1 VADYDYIV
9 IGAGSAG
16 CALAG
21 RLAAGTSSVL
31 LLEAGGSDRRLAVR
45 APLAFAAQMGGPTDW
60 DFSSVP
66 EPACDGRIIPQPR
79 GRVLGGT
86 SSMNAMVWVRGTR
99 LDYDGW
105 QLPGWGWS
113 DVEPVF
119 RRIES
124 HYLGGP
130 AHGTSGPIR
139 VTRLAE
145 PDVTST
151 RWVAAARAAGVSD
164 NEDLGGPDLDGT
176 SIAPVT
182 VWKGQRWNTARA
194 YLPAARRRSNFTLV
208 TGALVHRVVI
218 RDGRAVGVEYE
229 RKGQRVIASANR
241 EVILSAGAY
250 GTPQLLQLSGVG
262 AADHLR
268 AVGITPVVESPRVGT
283 NLTDHPATAMSWD
296 VHPGFVGLSD
306 AQKPQ
311 WLLRWVFRRTG
322 KMTSNAMEALA
333 HIRSQPELPAPDFQL
348 IHSPSYVNLAAMERE
363 LRRASSVLQSYW
375 TPKSRG
381 SVLAQSA
388 DPHDAPE
395 IRLNT
400 LAHPDDV
407 QAFIRVVRRTR
418 EIVAA
423 EPFASVVTAELHPGP
438 NVVTDAAIE
447 AWVRSSVA
455 TTGHP
460 ACSAAM
466 GANPD
471 SVLDEQLKVRGVHGL
486 RVADASVFPCIPR
499 ANTNAPAIMVGER
512 CADFIDRDRQ
522 HGC

>member
-1 VADYDYIV
+1 MPDYDYIV
-9 IGAGSAG
+9 VGAGSAG

-21 RLAAGTSSVL
+21 RLAAAGTSRVL
-31 LLEAGGSDRRLAVR
+31 LLEAGGSDRRLTVR

-60 DFSSVP
+60 DFHSVP
-66 EPACDGRIIPQPR
+66 EPACDGRVIPQPR

-86 SSMNAMVWVRGTR
+86 SSMNAMVWVRGTQ

-151 RWVAAARAAGVSD
+151 RWVAAARAAGVSA

-194 YLPAARRRSNFTLV
+194 YLPAARRRSNFTAV
-208 TGALVHRVVI
+208 TGALVHRVVL
-218 RDGRAVGVEYE
+218 RDGRSVGVEYE
-229 RKGQRVIASANR
+229 RKGQRHIAGADR
-241 EVILSAGAY
+241 EVILAAGAY
-250 GTPQLLQLSGVG
+250 GTPQLLQLSGIG
-262 AADHLR
+262 AAEHLR
-268 AVGITPVVESPRVGT
+268 AVGIAPVVESPWVGT
-283 NLTDHPATAMSWD
+283 NLTDHPAAAMSWD

-311 WLLRWVFRRTG
+311 WLLRWLFRRTG

-333 HIRSQPELPAPDFQL
+333 HIRSHPDLPAPDFQL
-348 IHSPSYVNLAAMERE
+348 IHSPSYVNLVAMEQE

-381 SVLAQSA
+381 TVLAQSP
-388 DPHDAPE
+388 DPHAAPE

-418 EIVAA
+418 EIVAT
-423 EPFASVVTAELHPGP
+423 EPFGSVVTAELNPGP
-438 NVVTDAAIE
+438 DVVTDAQIE
-447 AWVRSSVA
+447 AWLRSSVA

-466 GANPD
+466 GTEAD
-471 SVLDEQLKVRGVHGL
+471 SVLDEKLNVRGVEGL

-512 CADFIDRDRQ
+512 CADFIES
-522 HGC
+522 GT

>member
-1 VADYDYIV
+1 MADYDYIV

-21 RLAAGTSSVL
+21 RLAAGPSSVL
-31 LLEAGGSDRRLAVR
+31 LLEAGGSDRRLTVR
-45 APLAFAAQMGGPTDW
+45 APLAFAAQMSGPTDW
-60 DFSSVP
+60 DFSSQP
-66 EPACDGRIIPQPR
+66 EPGCDGRTIPQPR

-86 SSMNAMVWVRGTR
+86 SSMNAMVWVRGSH

-130 AHGTSGPIR
+130 AHGTSGPVR
-139 VTRLAE
+139 VTRLPE
-145 PDVTST
+145 PDPTSS

-164 NEDLGGPDLDGT
+164 NEDVGGPDLDGT

-182 VWKGQRWNTARA
+182 IWKGQRWNAARA
-194 YLPAARRRSNFTLV
+194 YLPAARRRSNFTVV

-218 RDGRAVGVEYE
+218 RDGRAVAVEYE
-229 RKGQRVIASANR
+229 RKGQRLRVGANR
-241 EVILSAGAY
+241 EIVLSAGAY
-250 GTPQLLQLSGVG
+250 GTPQLLQLSGIG
-262 AADHLR
+262 PAAHLR
-268 AVGITPVVESPRVGT
+268 SVGIAPIVDSPAVGT

-296 VHPGFVGLSD
+296 VQPEYVGLSD

-311 WLLRWVFRRTG
+311 WLLRWLFRRTG
-322 KMTSNAMEALA
+322 KLTSNAMEALA
-333 HIRSQPELPAPDFQL
+333 HIRSHPELPAPDFQL
-348 IHSPSYVNLAAMERE
+348 IHSPSYVSLVATDRE

-381 SVLAQSA
+381 TVLARSS

-423 EPFASVVTAELHPGP
+423 EPFASVITAELHPGP
-438 NVVTDAAIE
+438 EVVTDAAIE

-466 GANPD
+466 GTD
-471 SVLDEQLKVRGVHGL
+471 RESVLDEKLRVRGVQGL
-486 RVADASVFPCIPR
+486 RVADASAFPRIPR

-512 CADFIDRDRQ
+512 CADFVRTGQ
-522 HGC
+522 

>member
-1 VADYDYIV
+1 MADYDYIV

-16 CALAG
+16 CAVAA
-21 RLAAGTSSVL
+21 RLATGTSSVL
-31 LLEAGGSDRRLAVR
+31 LLEAGGSDRRLTVR

-66 EPACDGRIIPQPR
+66 EPACAGRVIPQPR

-99 LDYDGW
+99 IDYDDW

-124 HYLGGP
+124 HYLAGP
-130 AHGTSGPIR
+130 SHGTSGPMR

-151 RWVAAARAAGVSD
+151 RWLDAARAAGVSD
-164 NEDLGGPDLDGT
+164 NEDIGGPDLDG
-176 SIAPVT
+176 SAIAPVT

-194 YLPAARRRSNFTLV
+194 YLPAARRRSNFTVV

-218 RDGRAVGVEYE
+218 RDGRAVAVEYE
-229 RKGQRVIASANR
+229 RRGRRRVVGAGR
-241 EVILSAGAY
+241 EIVLSAGAY
-250 GTPQLLQLSGVG
+250 GTPQLLQLSGIG

-268 AVGITPVVESPRVGT
+268 AAGIQPVVENPRVGT

-296 VHPGFVGLSD
+296 VAPGFVGLSD

-311 WLLRWVFRRTG
+311 WLLQWIFRRSG
-322 KMTSNAMEALA
+322 KLTSNAMEALA
-333 HIRSQPELPAPDFQL
+333 HIRSTPRLPAPDFQL
-348 IHSPSYVNLAAMERE
+348 IHSPSYVNLAAMEQE

-381 SVLAQSA
+381 TVLARSA
-388 DPHDAPE
+388 DPRDAPE

-400 LAHPDDV
+400 LADPDDV
-407 QAFIRVVRRTR
+407 QAFVRAVRRTR

-423 EPFASVVTAELHPGP
+423 EPFASVVTTELHPGP
-438 NVVTDAAIE
+438 DVVTDAQIE

-466 GANPD
+466 GAEPD
-471 SVLDEQLKVRGVHGL
+471 SVLDEKLRVRGVSGL
-486 RVADASVFPCIPR
+486 RVADASVFPRIPR

-512 CADFIDRDRQ
+512 CADFITAEQ
-522 HGC
+522 

>member
-1 VADYDYIV
+1 MADYDYVV

-16 CALAG
+16 CAVAA
-21 RLAAGTSSVL
+21 RLAEGQSRVL
-31 LLEAGGSDRRLAVR
+31 LLEAGGSDRRLTVR

-60 DFSSVP
+60 DYRTAP
-66 EPACDGRIIPQPR
+66 EPACDNRIIPQPR

-86 SSMNAMVWVRGTR
+86 SSMNAMVWIRGTR
-99 LDYDGW
+99 IDYDGW
-105 QLPGWGWS
+105 DLPGWGWS

-130 AHGTSGPIR
+130 THGTSGPVRI
-139 VTRLAE
+139 TRLPE
-145 PDVTST
+145 PDVTSI
-151 RWVAAARAAGVSD
+151 RWLDSARAAGVSA
-164 NEDLGGPDLDGT
+164 NEDIGGPDLDGS

-194 YLPAARRRSNFTLV
+194 YLPAAPRRSNFAVV
-208 TGALVHRVVI
+208 TGALVHRVVL

-229 RKGQRVIASANR
+229 RKGHRHIVNANS
-241 EVILSAGAY
+241 EIILSAGAY
-250 GTPQLLQLSGVG
+250 GTPHLLQLSGIG

-268 AVGITPVVESPRVGT
+268 TVGITPVVESLKVGT
-283 NLTDHPATAMSWD
+283 NLTDHPAAAMSWD
-296 VHPGFVGLSD
+296 VRARFVGLSD

-311 WLLRWVFRRTG
+311 WLLRWILRRTG
-322 KMTSNAMEALA
+322 KLTSNAMEAIA
-333 HIRSQPELPAPDFQL
+333 QVRSDPGLPAPDFQL
-348 IHSPSYVNLAAMERE
+348 IHSPSYVNLVAMERE
-363 LRRASSVLQSYW
+363 LRRASSVLQSFW

-381 SVLAQSA
+381 TVMAQSA
-388 DPHDAPE
+388 DPHAPPE

-400 LAHPDDV
+400 LADPADV
-407 QAFIRVVRRTR
+407 AAFIRIVRRTR

-423 EPFASVVTAELHPGP
+423 EPFASVITTELHPGP
-438 NVVTDAAIE
+438 DIVTDAQIE
-447 AWVRSSVA
+447 AWLRGSVA

-466 GANPD
+466 GSDPD
-471 SVLDEQLKVRGVHGL
+471 SVLDERLRVRGVHGL

-512 CADFIDRDRQ
+512 CADFVKADQ
-522 HGC
+522 

>member
-1 VADYDYIV
+1 MADYDYVV

-16 CALAG
+16 CAVAA
-21 RLAAGTSSVL
+21 RLAEGPSRVL
-31 LLEAGGSDRRLAVR
+31 LLEAGGSDRRLTVR

-60 DFSSVP
+60 DYRTAP
-66 EPACDGRIIPQPR
+66 EPACDNRVIPQPR

-86 SSMNAMVWVRGTR
+86 SSMNAMVWIRGTR
-99 LDYDGW
+99 IDYDGW
-105 QLPGWGWS
+105 DLPGWGWS

-130 AHGTSGPIR
+130 THGTSGPVRI
-139 VTRLAE
+139 TRLPE
-145 PDVTST
+145 PDVTSI
-151 RWVAAARAAGVSD
+151 RWLDSARAAGVSA
-164 NEDLGGPDLDGT
+164 NEDIGGPDLDGS

-194 YLPAARRRSNFTLV
+194 YLPAARRRSNFAVV
-208 TGALVHRVVI
+208 TGALVHRVVL

-229 RKGQRVIASANR
+229 CKGQRHIVNANR
-241 EVILSAGAY
+241 EIILSAGAY
-250 GTPQLLQLSGVG
+250 GSPHLLQLSGIG
-262 AADHLR
+262 ATDHLR
-268 AVGITPVVESPRVGT
+268 TVGITPVVESPRVGT
-283 NLTDHPATAMSWD
+283 NLTDHPAAAMSWD
-296 VHPGFVGLSD
+296 VRPGFVGLSD

-311 WLLRWVFRRTG
+311 WLLRWILRRTG
-322 KMTSNAMEALA
+322 KFTSNAMEAIA
-333 HIRSQPELPAPDFQL
+333 QVRSDPGLPAPDFQL
-348 IHSPSYVNLAAMERE
+348 IHSPSYVNLVAMERE
-363 LRRASSVLQSYW
+363 LRRASSVLQSFW

-381 SVLAQSA
+381 TVMVQSA
-388 DPHDAPE
+388 DPHAPPE

-400 LAHPDDV
+400 LADPADV
-407 QAFIRVVRRTR
+407 AAFIRIVRRTR

-423 EPFASVVTAELHPGP
+423 EPFASVITTELHPGP
-438 NVVTDAAIE
+438 DVVTDAQIE
-447 AWVRSSVA
+447 AWLRGSVA

-466 GANPD
+466 GSDPD
-471 SVLDEQLKVRGVHGL
+471 SVLDERLRVRGVHGL

-512 CADFIDRDRQ
+512 CADFVKADQ
-522 HGC
+522 

>member
-1 VADYDYIV
+1 MAEYDYIV

-21 RLAAGTSSVL
+21 RLAAGNDSVL
-31 LLEAGGSDRRLAVR
+31 LLEAGGSDRRLTVR

-60 DFSSVP
+60 DYSSEP
-66 EPACDGRIIPQPR
+66 ETACDGRSIAQPR

-86 SSMNAMVWVRGTR
+86 SSMNAMVWVRGTG

-130 AHGTSGPIR
+130 THGTSGPMR
-139 VTRLAE
+139 VTQLAE

-151 RWVAAARAAGVSD
+151 RWLAAARAAGVSD
-164 NEDLGGPDLDGT
+164 NEDIGGPDLEGT

-194 YLPAARRRSNFTLV
+194 YLPAARRRSNFTCV
-208 TGALVHRVVI
+208 TGALVHRVML

-229 RKGQRVIASANR
+229 RKGQRLVAGAKR
-241 EVILSAGAY
+241 EIILSAGAY
-250 GTPQLLQLSGVG
+250 GTPHLLQLSGIG
-262 AADHLR
+262 ATDHLR
-268 AVGITPVVESPRVGT
+268 AAGITPVIESPYVGT

-296 VHPGFVGLSD
+296 VLPEFVGLSD
-306 AQKPQ
+306 AQKPW
-311 WLLRWVFRRTG
+311 WLLRWVFSRTG
-322 KMTSNAMEALA
+322 KLTSNAMEAIA
-333 HIRSQPELPAPDFQL
+333 HVRSHSDLPAPDFQL
-348 IHSPSYVNLAAMERE
+348 VHSPSYVNLASMERE

-375 TPKSRG
+375 TPESRG
-381 SVLAQSA
+381 TVLARSA
-388 DPHDAPE
+388 DPHEAPE
-395 IRLNT
+395 IRLNS

-407 QAFIRVVRRTR
+407 QAFVRVVRRTR

-438 NVVTDAAIE
+438 DIVTDAQIE
-447 AWVRSSVA
+447 AWVRGSVA

-466 GANPD
+466 GNTSD
-471 SVLDEQLKVRGVHGL
+471 SVLDEKLNVRGVRGL
-486 RVADASVFPCIPR
+486 RVADASVFPRIPR

-512 CADFIDRDRQ
+512 CADFLLADR
-522 HGC
+522 